1 MNGTNWYIS
10 TIDWSREG
18 VNEILIITGFRFE
31 GNITLYTT
39 ITKTDIVTAF
49 SKQQVYHE
57 GVSLSFVSP
66 SEVYI
71 IDIVTAIDVN
81 EVNRMK
87 TKPFVSVENS
97 KFNDIIYMGLPLQI
111 FATWK
116 GLINTDL

>member
-10 TIDWSREG
+10 TFDWSCDG
-18 VNEILIITGFRFE
+18 VNEILTITGFRFE

-49 SKQQVYHE
+49 SKQQEYHE

-71 IDIVTAIDVN
+71 IDIVTDIDVN
-81 EVNRMK
+81 EVNKMK
-87 TKPFVSVENS
+87 IKPFVSAENS
-97 KFNDIIYMGLPLQI
+97 KFNNIIYMGLPLQI

-116 GLINTDL
+116 G